1 MTLARLTPRDR
12 RALWIGV
19 IVLVGTLAY
28 TRGVPALSAWTRERR
43 ASAAELR
50 RELADFRRG
59 MAEQKDRKAL
69 LTARANALEEL
80 DRGLLPGEQPAS
92 AAASLARLVGTAA
105 DSSNVH
111 IRSTQ
116 LRIDSAR
123 SDAVYSTVGMRIDAT
138 SDIRGLT
145 SFLARLERGP
155 TLLVLRSLSITQPEP
170 AAEMEALRI
179 DVEVA
184 GLMRAPP
191 DATRPRSSNAPE
203 AEIAP

>member
-1 MTLARLTPRDR
+1 
-12 RALWIGV
+12 
-19 IVLVGTLAY
+19 
-28 TRGVPALSAWTRERR
+28 
-43 ASAAELR
+43 
-50 RELADFRRG
+50 
-59 MAEQKDRKAL
+59 L
-69 LTARANALEEL
+69 LTARAKALGEL
-80 DRGLLPGEQPAS
+80 DGGLLTGEQPAS

-123 SDAVYSTVGMRIDAT
+123 SDAVYSTVGLRMDAT

-184 GLMRAPP
+184 GLMRVPP
-191 DATRPRSSNAPE
+191 DATPPRVSKAPE
-203 AEIAP
+203 AETAP